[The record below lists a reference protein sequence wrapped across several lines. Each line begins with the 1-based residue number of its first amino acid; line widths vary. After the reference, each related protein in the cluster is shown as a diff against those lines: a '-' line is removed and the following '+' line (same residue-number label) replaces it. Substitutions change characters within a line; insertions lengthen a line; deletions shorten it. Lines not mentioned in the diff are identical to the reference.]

1 MGQAGVINF
10 SAFAAALCRLLQP
23 AICEKPIFFIII
35 TKCTHFVALL
45 LHYMW

>member
-1 MGQAGVINF
+1 
-10 SAFAAALCRLLQP
+10 LQP

-35 TKCTHFVALL
+35 TKCTHFVAFL